1 MGRSRVPFET
11 WFGAAPRGTFRSLCA
26 LRGRC
31 ALSLL
36 TLALAACADSGSD
49 DDDDQAQT
57 SVTIDPLAFLG
68 GLRCSDNPGAIR
80 SYVATLTDQSAE
92 GGPTALASSP
102 PVPCSSRVSFID
114 GIVPGHVYTAH
125 IDGYEQHAAQLEP
138 RGGEASGSPEMLF
151 EGEPV
156 TPRWTWA
163 CPAPDSS
170 PADGDAAGL
179 VARLGSNVVA
189 QGCVRLDGGGSPSPT
204 AIALDPATA
213 LGGLGCVSDGG
224 AVASFDILPED
235 GALASVLG
243 IECQPPASP
252 PAPAPAVYDSGITP
266 GQAYFF
272 RLEARDETGA
282 VAFGSRCF
290 ATAEEGL
297 TVSATCEPL
306 SATGALEI
314 RPDALLAAAGVG
326 CGAGAASFVVRSQ
339 PGAPLLV
346 GPIPCGQRALLS
358 PLPPGRHEA
367 SIEILNNEGQTVI
380 SGQCSGEIRPGTT
393 TSATCVPD

>member
-1 MGRSRVPFET
+1 MGRSRAPFET
-11 WFGAAPRGTFRSLCA
+11 WFGAARRGVFRPLYA
-26 LRGRC
+26 LRGCC

-36 TLALAACADSGSD
+36 PLALAACVDANSND
-49 DDDDQAQT
+49 DDGEART

-68 GLRCSDNPGAIR
+68 DLRCSNNPGAIR
-80 SYVATLTDQSAE
+80 SYVATLTDESAE
-92 GGPTALASSP
+92 GGPARLASSP
-102 PVPCSSRVSFID
+102 PIPCSSRVSFID
-114 GIVPGHVYTAH
+114 GITPGHVYTAR

-138 RGGEASGSPEMLF
+138 RGGEASGSSEMLF
-151 EGEPV
+151 DGEPV

-163 CPAPDSS
+163 CPDPDSGS
-170 PADGDAAGL
+170 ADGDATGF
-179 VARLGSNVVA
+179 VAVNGINVVA
-189 QGCVRLDGGGSPSPT
+189 HGCARLDDSGPSAPT
-204 AIALDPATA
+204 AIALDPAIA
-213 LGGLGCVSDGG
+213 LGSLGCVSDGG

-243 IECQPPASP
+243 LDCQPPTSSP
-252 PAPAPAVYDSGITP
+252 EPAPAVYNSGITP
-266 GQAYFF
+266 GRAYFF
-272 RLEARDETGA
+272 RLEARDEAGA

-297 TVSATCEPL
+297 TVLAECEPL

-314 RPDALLAAAGVG
+314 RPDALLAAGGVG
-326 CGAGAASFVVRSQ
+326 CDGATVSFVVRSQ
-339 PGAPLLV
+339 PGAPLLA

-358 PLPPGRHEA
+358 PLPPGTHEV
-367 SIEILNNEGQTVI
+367 SVEILNNEGQAVI